1 MLLRV
6 DWAEA
11 SRFRAAL
18 LGILAGIVL
27 SSAPACSKKKDAPA
41 PAASASAPAEKK
53 KLSPELANKTL
64 AKVGERVITLGE
76 FEATLERMDPFERM
90 RYQSQDR
97 RKRLLDEMI
106 EVELLSQEAR
116 RRGLDKAP
124 ETQERLRQIL
134 RDQMLDDL
142 RKSAPAPNDIT
153 EPELKAYYEA
163 HKQDFAEPE
172 RRRVAGIVLESQ
184 SLAKTVLA
192 QAKTATPE
200 QWGQLVEQRS
210 TQRAVRAMPVAPT
223 ELAGDLGIV
232 GPPGHPRGANPRVP
246 DAVRDAVFKIG
257 KVGETYPEVVAADG
271 KFYVIR
277 LMSTS
282 PARERK
288 YEDSERAIRTAV
300 VQAKIRDKE
309 RALEDEL
316 KKKFPVTVDDA
327 ALAKMPMPPP
337 SATASPAGKGDLRMM
352 PAPGA
357 ATRMPMPHPGPPPG
371 ARPAPPKAP

>member
-6 DWAEA
+6 EWAEA
-11 SRFRAAL
+11 SRFRAAVV
-18 LGILAGIVL
+18 GIVGGVVL
-27 SSAPACSKKKDAPA
+27 LAAPACSKKKEAPA
-41 PAASASAPAEKK
+41 PVASSSAPTGKK
-53 KLSPELANKTL
+53 KLSPELAQKTL
-64 AKVGERVITLGE
+64 AKVGDRVITLGE

-106 EVELLSQEAR
+106 EVELLSQEAK

-142 RKSAPAPNDIT
+142 RKSAPAPNDIQ
-153 EPELKAYYEA
+153 EAELKAYYDA
-163 HKQDFAEPE
+163 HKDDFAEPE
-172 RRRVAGIVLESQ
+172 RRRVAGIVLESAAT
-184 SLAKTVLA
+184 AKTVLA

-200 QWGQLVEQRS
+200 QWGKLVEQRS
-210 TQRAVRAMPVAPT
+210 TQRSVRAMPANPT

-232 GPPGHPRGANPRVP
+232 GPPGHTRGANPRVP

-277 LMSTS
+277 LVSTT

-300 VQAKIRDKE
+300 VQAKIREKE
-309 RALEDEL
+309 RALEEEL
-316 KKKFPVTVDDA
+316 KKKFPVTVDDT
-327 ALAKMPMPPP
+327 ALAKMPMPAPTAAPP
-337 SATASPAGKGDLRMM
+337 GKAKGDMHLL
-352 PAPGA
+352 PALGGPP
-357 ATRMPMPHPGPPPG
+357 RLPMPHPAPPAAAP
-371 ARPAPPKAP
+371 PAQPKAP

>member
-11 SRFRAAL
+11 SRFRAAIVGVAFGAL
-18 LGILAGIVL
+18 LV
-27 SSAPACSKKKDAPA
+27 SPACSKKKDGAGPV
-41 PAASASAPAEKK
+41 ASASASAGAKK
-53 KLSPELANKTL
+53 KLSPEMAKKTL
-64 AKVGERVITLGE
+64 AQVGDRVITLGE

-106 EVELLSQEAR
+106 EVELLSQEAK

-142 RKSAPAPNDIT
+142 RKSAPAPNDVT
-153 EPELKAYYEA
+153 EAELRAYYDA
-163 HKQDFAEPE
+163 HKAEFAEPE
-172 RRRVAGIVLESQ
+172 RRRVAGIVLDSAA
-184 SLAKTVLA
+184 LAKTVLA
-192 QAKTATPE
+192 QAKTATPQ
-200 QWGQLVEQRS
+200 QWGELVEQRS
-210 TQRAVRAMPVAPT
+210 TQRGARAMPVAPT
-223 ELAGDLGIV
+223 DLAGDLGIV

-246 DAVRDAVFKIG
+246 EAVREAVFKIG
-257 KVGETYPEVVAADG
+257 KQGETYPEVVAADG

-277 LMSTS
+277 MVSST

-288 YEDSERAIRTAV
+288 FEDSERAIRTAV
-300 VQAKIRDKE
+300 VQSKIREKE
-309 RALEDEL
+309 RALEEEL

-327 ALAKMPMPPP
+327 ALAKMPMPAPNAAP
-337 SATASPAGKGDLRMM
+337 GPTKPDLRMLPTHGM
-352 PAPGA
+352 PPRVPVPQPAP
-357 ATRMPMPHPGPPPG
+357 PP
-371 ARPAPPKAP
+371 PAPPKAP